1 RKRESSILAQENPAV
16 RTALVKLPRRISPK
30 PIINDC
36 AAWPTP
42 VSTKTSFVTA
52 RCYHGHLCATHNLNA
67 AIYPECFLE
76 ALPSPGQPKSD
87 KFYPVD

>member
-1 RKRESSILAQENPAV
+1 VRRKRESSILAQENPAIRSSSV

-42 VSTKTSFVTA
+42 VSTKTSFVTS
-52 RCYHGHLCATHNLNA
+52 RRYC
-67 AIYPECFLE
+67 
-76 ALPSPGQPKSD
+76 
-87 KFYPVD
+87 

>member
-1 RKRESSILAQENPAV
+1 PVRRKRESSILAQENPAIRSSSV

-42 VSTKTSFVTA
+42 VSTKTSFVTS
-52 RCYHGHLCATHNLNA
+52 RRYR
-67 AIYPECFLE
+67 
-76 ALPSPGQPKSD
+76 
-87 KFYPVD
+87 

>member
-1 RKRESSILAQENPAV
+1 RKRESSILAQQENPAISSSSV

-42 VSTKTSFVTA
+42 VSTKTSFVTS
-52 RCYHGHLCATHNLNA
+52 RRYC
-67 AIYPECFLE
+67 
-76 ALPSPGQPKSD
+76 
-87 KFYPVD
+87 

>member
-1 RKRESSILAQENPAV
+1 RKRESSILAQENPAIRSSSV

-42 VSTKTSFVTA
+42 VSTKTSFVTS
-52 RCYHGHLCATHNLNA
+52 RRYR
-67 AIYPECFLE
+67 
-76 ALPSPGQPKSD
+76 
-87 KFYPVD
+87 

>member
-1 RKRESSILAQENPAV
+1 VRRKRESSILAQENPAIRSSSV

-42 VSTKTSFVTA
+42 VSTKTSFVTS
-52 RCYHGHLCATHNLNA
+52 RRYR
-67 AIYPECFLE
+67 
-76 ALPSPGQPKSD
+76 
-87 KFYPVD
+87 

>member
-1 RKRESSILAQENPAV
+1 VRENPAFWHRKTPAIKSLSI

-52 RCYHGHLCATHNLNA
+52 RRYCYKHECQSLCSHNYFCP
-67 AIYPECFLE
+67 IIVMQ
-76 ALPSPGQPKSD
+76 S
-87 KFYPVD
+87 